1 MEKSE
6 FLKHFIV
13 GNEEF
18 VYFQLFEKQLQEKDF
33 VKVFSKSFSYFKFT
47 FLTKGVVRILKFVEE
62 LFDSETKT
70 INELVNSVKAEDVD
84 DATKIA
90 KEKSN
95 ALKIKDSAIR
105 IKLEIAKLQNDI
117 IKHKGDAESAINE
130 RSGGNITLDD
140 FSKVRDML
148 KKNANNNE
156 IEED

>member
-1 MEKSE
+1 MPRK
-6 FLKHFIV
+6 K
-13 GNEEF
+13 
-18 VYFQLFEKQLQEKDF
+18 KQDVKTNDVDSLEGLMQETYNDACAN
-33 VKVFSKSFSYFKFT
+33 
-47 FLTKGVVRILKFVEE
+47 IN
-62 LFDSETKT
+62 DAQKT

-117 IKHKGDAESAINE
+117 IKHKGDVESAVND

-140 FSKVRDML
+140 FSKVREMI
-148 KKNANNNE
+148 KKNANNNNDSD
-156 IEED
+156 EE

>member
-1 MEKSE
+1 MPRK
-6 FLKHFIV
+6 K
-13 GNEEF
+13 
-18 VYFQLFEKQLQEKDF
+18 KQEISINNVDSLSGLMQETYNDACAN
-33 VKVFSKSFSYFKFT
+33 
-47 FLTKGVVRILKFVEE
+47 IN
-62 LFDSETKT
+62 DAQKT
-70 INELVNSVKAEDVD
+70 INELVNSVRAEDVD

-140 FSKVRDML
+140 FSKVREMI
-148 KKNANNNE
+148 KKSANNNNDSD
-156 IEED
+156 EE

>member
-1 MEKSE
+1 MPRK
-6 FLKHFIV
+6 K
-13 GNEEF
+13 
-18 VYFQLFEKQLQEKDF
+18 KQEITVNDVDSLSGLMQETYNDACAN
-33 VKVFSKSFSYFKFT
+33 
-47 FLTKGVVRILKFVEE
+47 IN
-62 LFDSETKT
+62 DAQKT

-117 IKHKGDAESAINE
+117 IKHKGDAESVINE

-140 FSKVRDML
+140 FSKVREMI
-148 KKNANNNE
+148 KKGANNKNDSD
-156 IEED
+156 EE

>member
-1 MEKSE
+1 MPRK
-6 FLKHFIV
+6 K
-13 GNEEF
+13 
-18 VYFQLFEKQLQEKDF
+18 KQDVKTNDVDSLEGLMQETYNDACAN
-33 VKVFSKSFSYFKFT
+33 
-47 FLTKGVVRILKFVEE
+47 IN
-62 LFDSETKT
+62 DAQKT

-117 IKHKGDAESAINE
+117 IKHKGDAESALNE

-140 FSKVRDML
+140 FSKVRDMI
-148 KKNANNNE
+148 KKNANNNNDSD
-156 IEED
+156 EE

>member
-1 MEKSE
+1 MPRK
-6 FLKHFIV
+6 K
-13 GNEEF
+13 
-18 VYFQLFEKQLQEKDF
+18 KQDVKTNDVDSLEGLMQETYNDACAN
-33 VKVFSKSFSYFKFT
+33 
-47 FLTKGVVRILKFVEE
+47 IN
-62 LFDSETKT
+62 DAQKT

-117 IKHKGDAESAINE
+117 IKHKGDTESAVNE

-140 FSKVRDML
+140 FSKVRDMI
-148 KKNANNNE
+148 KKNANNNNDSD
-156 IEED
+156 EE

>member
-1 MEKSE
+1 MPRK
-6 FLKHFIV
+6 K
-13 GNEEF
+13 
-18 VYFQLFEKQLQEKDF
+18 KQDVKTNDVDSLEGLMQETYNDACAN
-33 VKVFSKSFSYFKFT
+33 
-47 FLTKGVVRILKFVEE
+47 IN
-62 LFDSETKT
+62 DAQKT

-117 IKHKGDAESAINE
+117 IKHKGDAESAVNE

-140 FSKVRDML
+140 FSKVRDMI
-148 KKNANNNE
+148 KKNANNNNDSD
-156 IEED
+156 EE

>member
-1 MEKSE
+1 MPRK
-6 FLKHFIV
+6 K
-13 GNEEF
+13 
-18 VYFQLFEKQLQEKDF
+18 KQEITVNDVDSLSGLMQETYNDACAN
-33 VKVFSKSFSYFKFT
+33 
-47 FLTKGVVRILKFVEE
+47 IN
-62 LFDSETKT
+62 DAQKT

-117 IKHKGDAESAINE
+117 IKHKGDAESAVNE

-140 FSKVRDML
+140 FSKVREMI
-148 KKNANNNE
+148 KKGANNKNDSD
-156 IEED
+156 EE